1 MENLF
6 NEVNISSGH
15 QRSYGSRIMSGTIRV
30 RYKGK
35 RTGTGSTSYSV
46 SFSKGESTMIQSMGL
61 RFATLVTN
69 TLTGESYIVLSV
81 DRSVNSLPVSDGTG
95 VSCIYGKELA
105 RYLMEIS
112 GTDTKTH
119 ETVDIPIRIG
129 KKKHSDKLVIIIDYG
144 QESERDN
151 QEERR

>member
-6 NEVNISSGH
+6 NEVNISNGH
-15 QRSYGSRIMSGTIRV
+15 QRSYVSRIMNGSIRV
-30 RYKGK
+30 RYRGK
-35 RTGTGSTSYSV
+35 RINTNSTSYSV
-46 SFSKGESTMIQSMGL
+46 SFSKGESTIIQSMGL
-61 RFATLVTN
+61 RYATLVTN

-81 DRSVNSLPVSDGTG
+81 DKSPNSLPVSDGTG

-112 GTDTKTH
+112 GTDTETH

>member
-46 SFSKGESTMIQSMGL
+46 SFSKGESTIIQSMGL
-61 RFATLVTN
+61 RYATLVTN

-105 RYLMEIS
+105 RHIMEIS
-112 GTDTKTH
+112 GTDTETQ
-119 ETVDIPIRIG
+119 ETVDIPISIG
-129 KKKHSDKLVIIIDYG
+129 RKRFSDKLVIIIDYG
-144 QESERDN
+144 GEKE
-151 QEERR
+151 

>member
-15 QRSYGSRIMSGTIRV
+15 QRSYGSRIMSETIRV

-46 SFSKGESTMIQSMGL
+46 SFSKGESTIIQSMGL
-61 RFATLVTN
+61 RYATLVTN

-81 DRSVNSLPVSDGTG
+81 DRSPNSLPVSDGTG

-105 RYLMEIS
+105 RHLMEIS
-112 GTDTKTH
+112 GTDTETR

-129 KKKHSDKLVIIIDYG
+129 RKRFSDKLVIIIDYG
-144 QESERDN
+144 REKE
-151 QEERR
+151 EERR

>member
-81 DRSVNSLPVSDGTG
+81 DRSVNSLPISDCGG
-95 VSCIYGKELA
+95 VSYIYGKELA
-105 RYLMEIS
+105 RHLMEIS
-112 GTDTKTH
+112 GTDTETR

-129 KKKHSDKLVIIIDYG
+129 KKRFSDKLVIIIDYG
-144 QESERDN
+144 GKKEESR
-151 QEERR
+151 

>member
-6 NEVNISSGH
+6 NEVNISNGH
-15 QRSYGSRIMSGTIRV
+15 QRSYGSRITNGTIRV

-46 SFSKGESTMIQSMGL
+46 SFSKGESTIIQSMGL
-61 RFATLVTN
+61 RYATLVTN

-81 DRSVNSLPVSDGTG
+81 DRSPNSLPVSDGTG
-95 VSCIYGKELA
+95 VSYIYGKELA
-105 RYLMEIS
+105 RHLMEIS
-112 GTDTKTH
+112 GTDTETR

-129 KKKHSDKLVIIIDYG
+129 RKRFSDKLVIIIDYG
-144 QESERDN
+144 REKE
-151 QEERR
+151 EERR

>member
-46 SFSKGESTMIQSMGL
+46 SFSKGRVNDYPVNGIAL
-61 RFATLVTN
+61 RYPCD
-69 TLTGESYIVLSV
+69 EYPH
-81 DRSVNSLPVSDGTG
+81 R
-95 VSCIYGKELA
+95 
-105 RYLMEIS
+105 
-112 GTDTKTH
+112 
-119 ETVDIPIRIG
+119 
-129 KKKHSDKLVIIIDYG
+129 
-144 QESERDN
+144 
-151 QEERR
+151 

>member
-15 QRSYGSRIMSGTIRV
+15 QRSYGSRIMSETIRV

-35 RTGTGSTSYSV
+35 RTDTGSTSYSV
-46 SFSKGESTMIQSMGL
+46 SFSKGESTIIQSMGL
-61 RFATLVTN
+61 RYATLVTN

-81 DRSVNSLPVSDGTG
+81 DRSPNSLPVSDGTG
-95 VSCIYGKELA
+95 VSYIYGKELA
-105 RYLMEIS
+105 RHLMEIS
-112 GTDTKTH
+112 GTDTETR

-129 KKKHSDKLVIIIDYG
+129 RKRFSDKLVIIIDYG
-144 QESERDN
+144 REKE
-151 QEERR
+151 EERR

>member
-6 NEVNISSGH
+6 NEVNIASGH
-15 QRSYGSRIMSGTIRV
+15 HRSYGSRIMSGSIRV

-35 RTGTGSTSYSV
+35 RSSTGNTSYSV
-46 SFSKGESTMIQSMGL
+46 TFSKGESAMIQSRIL
-61 RFATLVTN
+61 RYATLVTN

-81 DRSVNSLPVSDGTG
+81 DRSVNSLPISDCGG

-112 GTDTKTH
+112 GADTETH
-119 ETVDIPIRIG
+119 ETVDIPIHTG

-144 QESERDN
+144 KESERDN
-151 QEERR
+151 QEEGR

>member
-144 QESERDN
+144 KESERDN
-151 QEERR
+151 QEEGR